1 MSGCP
6 LKVFSFLFNFR
17 LFWAVSFTYGGLEGA
32 LGKEEVVRPSEKRG
46 LVSRVLVIL
55 FAPLRRRFLS
65 YLDDAAALGIGFAT
79 VE

>member
-1 MSGCP
+1 MNGCP

-17 LFWAVSFTYGGLEGA
+17 LFWAVSFTYGSLEGA

-55 FAPLRRRFLS
+55 FAPLRRHFFVCLVYFVVLKFPGS
-65 YLDDAAALGIGFAT
+65 AF
-79 VE
+79 V